1 MFIKVIAMS
10 LESPA
15 LVTFDQIK
23 ESFEPIRKKFF
34 ARRPNLGDFVG
45 SYSEREVIDDEGFV
59 DLKKRSEV
67 EGREEDIYAED
78 CLMELIDSKELFER
92 DSVFVCPG
100 SEFDDRKNG
109 ADLVVTFYEEN
120 GTTFHFSI
128 DVKAGLTDQSEN
140 VEKSLFTVF
149 EKLIGGR
156 LPSVKYHH
164 YPNSAEGKYFIKEKK
179 ELSLPNLVVWIEP
192 ALIKQYMLI
201 MSKAKAERSEEEERA
216 MRLLKKETYR
226 HLDSICEKCL
236 ERIRKKIE
244 ENDRTKL
251 PGLQTALRDYEKLRR
266 KIQNYQNEYQEAA
279 RSGKRKLVR
288 DIGKQ

>member
-1 MFIKVIAMS
+1 MS

-15 LVTFDQIK
+15 LVTFEQTK
-23 ESFEPIRKKFF
+23 EKFEPIRRKFI
-34 ARRPNLGDFVG
+34 AQRPQLRDFVG
-45 SYSEREVIDDEGFV
+45 VYSEREVADDESFV
-59 DLKKRSEV
+59 DMKKRSEV
-67 EGREEDIYAED
+67 EGREEDVYAEY

-140 VEKSLFTVF
+140 VEKSLLTVF
-149 EKLIGGR
+149 EKLLDGR

-164 YPNSAEGKYFIKEKK
+164 YPNSAEGKHFIKTKK

-192 ALIKQYMLI
+192 SLIKQRMLI
-201 MSKAKAERSEEEERA
+201 LSKNKAERSEEEQRA
-216 MRLLKKETYR
+216 VNLFKKETYR
-226 HLDSICEKCL
+226 RLDAVCEKCL
-236 ERIRKKIE
+236 ERIRNKIE
-244 ENDRTKL
+244 ESDRTKL
-251 PGLQTALRDYEKLRR
+251 PGLQTVLRAYEKLKE